1 MALHS
6 ISAGVFRIFKWPIA
20 ILSILF
26 LPAFSAVY
34 VETVKANLFSLRW
47 LLFGALICSY
57 LFWRVVLRRIRN
69 EWFSTLEHELTH
81 CLFAIATGNKV
92 TGMRVTA
99 REGGHMQYVG
109 TSSWLIDIS
118 PYFFPTITLLT
129 LIILPWVPQISLPG
143 TFFIVG
149 VTIGYHL
156 TSTWVE
162 THLGTIRFEK
172 GLDFFFSF
180 LFLPSANIACFNI
193 VMNVVLY
200 GWEGFVYW
208 YVAVLN
214 SNFSPII
221 LF

>member
-6 ISAGVFRIFKWPIA
+6 ISAGVFGIFKWPIA

-26 LPAFSAVY
+26 LPAFSAVML
-34 VETVKANLFSLRW
+34 ETVKANLFSLRW
-47 LLFGALICSY
+47 LLFGALAYY

-81 CLFAIATGNKV
+81 CLFAIAMGNKV

-129 LIILPWVPQISLPG
+129 LIILPWVPQISLSG

-149 VTIGYHL
+149 VTIAYHL

-162 THLGTIRFEK
+162 THSGQSDLKKAG
-172 GLDFFFSF
+172 FFFSF

-200 GWEGFVYW
+200 GWDGFVYW